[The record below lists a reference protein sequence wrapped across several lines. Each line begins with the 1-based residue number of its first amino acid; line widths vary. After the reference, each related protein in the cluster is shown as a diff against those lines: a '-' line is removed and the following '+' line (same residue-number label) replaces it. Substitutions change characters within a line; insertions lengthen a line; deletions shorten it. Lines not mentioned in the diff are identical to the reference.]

1 MFRVALFYRKLGL
14 FTRVNFDKLR
24 EKQFTKGVK
33 RKRQNM
39 RYASYMRSH
48 KHRLAFHVKKGS
60 RLGKRFKKDVNR
72 LKAFHRKLYKHKK
85 YSKLGILQKRYL
97 LRKKN
102 WPLMIELQPHRLTIK
117 RILNNVF
124 VVLTAVKTG
133 NVIFSRSA
141 GSVGFIG
148 TKKTTHIT
156 AEKVVNAVAKQ
167 ALELNIFKI
176 DVVIQSAFIDKY
188 VKTALSGLRRGFES
202 IY

>member
-1 MFRVALFYRKLGL
+1 MFYRKLGL
-14 FTRVNFDKLR
+14 ITRVNFDNLR
-24 EKQFTKGVK
+24 ESLSIKPVK
-33 RKRQNM
+33 RKSLQKK
-39 RYASYMRSH
+39 RYTAYMRSH
-48 KHRLAFHVKKGS
+48 VHRLGFQVKRGS
-60 RLGKRFKKDVNR
+60 RLAKRFKKYAFK

-133 NVIFSRSA
+133 NVIISRSA
-141 GSVGFIG
+141 GCVGFSG
-148 TKKTTHIT
+148 SKKTTHIT

-167 ALELNIFKI
+167 ALELNIFRL

-188 VKTALSGLRRGFES
+188 VKTALSGLRRSFKS